1 MESPAS
7 PESEIPEAG
16 AVDAQVESA
25 PTTVAEEAPA
35 STIVAETA
43 PASGSLLKVTGVEF
57 FAGGSLMNFDYTEFD
72 TDNSWLDDEKGA
84 LPGVLLGSVL
94 HWPNAYISLAL
105 NYHFG
110 DVAYR
115 GQTQSVNPD
124 LSGLPINSRS
134 DTDIFDTTVIAGYQ
148 FSTLTAYGGVGYYFW
163 RRNIRPTTTDSGLS
177 VAGILEFYSWT
188 YALIGLN
195 TPLVKNDEYQLD
207 LDIRVTRMLRANME
221 ADFQGFGGYDNAML
235 NLGEDWGLRLAFP
248 WSFRSSGQSTITV
261 EPYYT
266 TWNLKRSAV
275 TELRRGGV
283 GAGSGVVEPRSET
296 RNFGILV
303 YIRFLM

>member
-1 MESPAS
+1 
-7 PESEIPEAG
+7 
-16 AVDAQVESA
+16 
-25 PTTVAEEAPA
+25 
-35 STIVAETA
+35 
-43 PASGSLLKVTGVEF
+43 
-57 FAGGSLMNFDYTEFD
+57 MNFDYTEFD

-110 DVAYR
+110 DVTYR

-248 WSFRSSGQSTITV
+248 WRFRSSGQSTITV

-275 TELRRGGV
+275 TELSRGGV